1 MAKTTPSVQGGALH
15 YRDGPQDRSISVGN
29 NAWWRWLAADGNT
42 TFRFECSGASYTARR
57 EGGYWYAYRKQ
68 GRRLVK
74 AYLGKSGDLE
84 LARLETVAV
93 TLAER
98 AARADGMRP
107 TQRAADGPGADPHP
121 SPASVTHTRSRH
133 QHPDGHNLP
142 SGLTSFLG
150 REQQLADLT
159 RVLETARLVS
169 LTGPGGVGKTRLA
182 LGVAS
187 ALLGQYQG
195 VWLVEL
201 APLADPELVPQTVAG
216 ALGVREGRG
225 RPLLAALVERIGTE
239 HVLLV
244 LDNCEHV
251 LEASATLIEALLRAC
266 PQLSILT
273 TSREALHIPGELVRE
288 VPALAVPERP
298 LPPLEQLGEY
308 AAVQLFVERA
318 RAVRPDFAL
327 TARNAQA
334 VVVICRRLDGLPL
347 AIELAAA
354 WAQVLGPEQL
364 LQRLDDQF
372 RLLVRPT
379 AQRLPARQQTLRGV
393 IDWSYA
399 LLAPK
404 ERTLFNRLSVFAG
417 SFALESAEA
426 VCVGEDLA
434 IEDILPLLA
443 RLVDK
448 SLVATELLPVSGS
461 VRYRLLEV
469 LRAYALDR
477 AREVGETDWL
487 ERRHRDCCLAL
498 AEQRPPE
505 MLAPEH
511 IACLARELDNLRA
524 ALRRAINGGD
534 VETGLRLGVALWPLW
549 YVRGLYAEGRACLSD
564 ILALPADTPLT
575 GLRSRALAWAGHLA
589 FCQGDYTAA
598 EHLLDQALDL
608 ARRLGD
614 DQEVA
619 VALQLLGTPARGRG
633 DLALAER
640 LYEQACAIDRRL
652 ASRVWEA
659 MTLGNLA
666 MSAEDRADHARA
678 EAVAAKAL
686 ALYAEQ
692 GHPWGVA
699 RMREVLARVAVSRG
713 DFTAASGQLEEA
725 VAFQR
730 EIGDRQGLVMSL
742 PTLARVALGLGEP
755 SRAGNLL
762 AEGLV
767 LAHEAGERL
776 SVARALEAI
785 ATLLAEARPESSMRL
800 VGAAGTLRQ
809 ELGARPTPAERDRL
823 DSWQAGALR
832 RLGGQTYA
840 AALAEG
846 GRQPL
851 GQAVAEAAAAA
862 QAVVQSQYATAQLA
876 DELTAREREVA
887 RLLARG
893 LSNRQIGEALTIAE
907 GTARIHAERI
917 LAKLGLHSRVQVAAW
932 AREHLDFPEAP
943 D

>member
-1 MAKTTPSVQGGALH
+1 MARTTPKVQIGALRF
-15 YRDGPQDRSISVGN
+15 RDGPRDRTIHVGN

-68 GRRLVK
+68 GGRLVK
-74 AYLGKSGDLE
+74 AYLGKSVDLE
-84 LARLETVAV
+84 LARLETVAF

-98 AARADGMRP
+98 ATLADGMHP
-107 TQRAADGPGADPHP
+107 AQQAADSPKTAPRRGPAPISHP
-121 SPASVTHTRSRH
+121 RPRH

-142 SGLTSFLG
+142 GGLTSFVG
-150 REQQLADLT
+150 RQRQLADLT
-159 RVLETARLVS
+159 QVLETARLVS

-187 ALLGQYQG
+187 ALLSEYRG
-195 VWLVEL
+195 VWFVEL
-201 APLADPELVPQTVAG
+201 APLADPELVSQTVAG
-216 ALGVREGRG
+216 VLGVREGRG
-225 RPLLAALVERIGTE
+225 RPLLATLVERIGVE
-239 HVLLV
+239 RVLLV

-251 LEASATLIEALLRAC
+251 LEASATLLAALLGAC
-266 PQLSILT
+266 PRLSVLT
-273 TSREALHIPGELVRE
+273 TSREVLRIPGELVRE
-288 VPALAVPERP
+288 VPALAVPEQP
-298 LPPLEQLGEY
+298 LPPLERLGDY

-327 TARNAQA
+327 TAQNARA
-334 VVVICRRLDGLPL
+334 VVVICQRLDGLPL

-354 WAQVLGPEQL
+354 WARVLGPEQL
-364 LQRLDDQF
+364 VQRLDDRF
-372 RLLVRPT
+372 RLLVRPS
-379 AQRLPARQQTLRGV
+379 ARGLPARQQTLRGV

-399 LLAPK
+399 LLPPEEQA
-404 ERTLFNRLSVFAG
+404 LFNRLSVFAG
-417 SFALESAEA
+417 SFDLESAEA
-426 VCVGEDLA
+426 VCGGEDLA
-434 IEDILPLLA
+434 SEDILPLLA

-448 SLVATELLPVSGS
+448 SLVATEQLAASGS
-461 VRYRLLEV
+461 VRYRLLEI

-477 AREVGETDWL
+477 VREAGEVDWL
-487 ERRHRDCCLAL
+487 EQRHRDRYLAL

-505 MLAPEH
+505 MLAPDH
-511 IACLARELDNLRA
+511 IDCLARELDNLRG
-524 ALRRAINGGD
+524 ALRRAIASCD

-549 YVRGLYAEGRACLSD
+549 YVRGLYAEGRASLSE
-564 ILALPADTPLT
+564 ILALPAVAPLIR
-575 GLRSRALAWAGHLA
+575 LRSRALAWAGHLA
-589 FCQGDYTAA
+589 FCQGDYAAA
-598 EHLLDQALDL
+598 EQLLNQALEMS
-608 ARRLGD
+608 RGLGD

-633 DLALAER
+633 DLAHAEQ
-640 LYEQACAIDRRL
+640 LYEQACAINRRL

-678 EAVAAKAL
+678 EVVAGEAL

-699 RMREVLARVAVSRG
+699 RMREVLARVAVSRA
-713 DFTAASGQLEEA
+713 DFTAAREQLEEA

-730 EIGDRQGLVMSL
+730 ELGDRQGLVMSL
-742 PTLARVALGLGEP
+742 PTLARIAHGLGEP
-755 SRAGNLL
+755 GHAGDLL

-785 ATLLAEARPESSMRL
+785 ATLLAEARPECSMRL
-800 VGAAGTLRQ
+800 VGAASALRQ

-823 DSWQAGALR
+823 DRWQAAALR
-832 RLGGQTYA
+832 LLGGHAYA

-846 GRQPL
+846 SQQSL
-851 GQAVAEAAAAA
+851 GQVVAEAAAGA
-862 QAVVQSQYATAQLA
+862 QAVVQRRYATAQRG
-876 DELTAREREVA
+876 DELTPREREVA
-887 RLLARG
+887 RLLASG

-917 LAKLGLHSRVQVAAW
+917 LAKLGLRSRVQVAAW
-932 AREHLDFPEAP
+932 ARAHLLSTEPAD
-943 D
+943 